1 MFSLIAIWLLPHPK
15 YSKYLK
21 CFREMMIVRTPVWLV
36 HTAWKVPIFGVSLA
50 FGLNTDWYSIQMRE
64 DASQNNSEYGHFL
77 RSGNT
82 WRGRQCCSEV
92 MVPFI
97 YRDDMIRKHSFKT
110 EKRSLPNTIRMS
122 ILTGIYDERVKVT
135 K

>member
-1 MFSLIAIWLLPHPK
+1 MFSLTAIWLLPHPK

-36 HTAWKVPIFGVSLA
+36 HTARKVSILGVSLA
-50 FGLNTDWYSIQMRE
+50 FGLNTEWYSIQMRE

-77 RSGNT
+77 CSGDT

-92 MVPFI
+92 MVPFT
-97 YRDDMIRKHSFKT
+97 YRDDMIRKHIVSKLKKGLF
-110 EKRSLPNTIRMS
+110 
-122 ILTGIYDERVKVT
+122 LTQSEWAFSQEFMMNV
-135 K
+135 